1 MIKYEYVPVSISAV
15 EIFHVC
21 LLTKFGTGF
30 RTELIKINFPASV
43 ILSKLGSELFVRL
56 PCGVCESVGLRGGG
70 GL

>member
-1 MIKYEYVPVSISAV
+1 MIKYEYMSVSIIAV

-21 LLTKFGTGF
+21 LLTKCTGF
-30 RTELIKINFPASV
+30 HTELIKINFPASV

-56 PCGVCESVGLRGGG
+56 PRGVCESIGLRGGG